1 MHACFRFA
9 KLAAIAAFLLAA
21 PATAA
26 HAAAGP
32 TVTIR
37 IEGENATLVPRTT
50 VTTRT
55 DPISHGDHCPGTSVA
70 GAIEAATRG
79 NWDAKS
85 FTKTIAGETHPNPP
99 DFSRSDYWSGF
110 LNNKVGNGFCT
121 DLLQPG
127 DDVLI
132 TTNFSGPPPD
142 FTPTV
147 VPLLVEG
154 VPAVA
159 ERGGLFT
166 VTAVEY
172 RPDAMGSPGTGTRT
186 PAGGVTV
193 RVGGTSAVTGPDGR
207 ATLRAST
214 NGSVSLQATKGATE
228 RSQLYPICVHDAG
241 DGGCGGAVGVAQ
253 PSLTGPDLTG
263 PSARIAGIRSGRHYS
278 RRKAPRLLAGV
289 VDPDPSGLKGVYLRL
304 WSHRRGRCAF
314 YSARTETLRNGRCG
328 GGRELVFVGDRSA
341 WSYLLP
347 FRLPPGHYRL
357 DVIGVDR
364 LGNGSPIVP
373 GRNRV
378 DFYVR

>member
-1 MHACFRFA
+1 MHARVKCA
-9 KLAAIAAFLLAA
+9 KLAAIAAVLLSVTAQ
-21 PATAA
+21 AA

-37 IEGENATLVPRTT
+37 IEGENATLVPRTS
-50 VTTRT
+50 VTTST
-55 DPISHGDHCPGTSVA
+55 DPVSPGCPGTSVA
-70 GAIEAATRG
+70 GAIEVATRG
-79 NWDAKS
+79 NWDRQS
-85 FTKTIAGETHPNPP
+85 FTRTIAGETH
-99 DFSRSDYWSGF
+99 DFSRSDYWSSF
-110 LNNKVGNGFCT
+110 LNNKVGNGICT

-132 TTNFSGPPPD
+132 TANFSGPPPD
-142 FTPTV
+142 YAPTV
-147 VPLLVEG
+147 VPLAVEG

-172 RPDAMGSPGTGTRT
+172 RTDASGSPGTGTRT
-186 PAGGVTV
+186 PTAGVTV
-193 RVGGTSAVTGPDGR
+193 SAGGASGVTGPDGR
-207 ATLRAST
+207 VTLRASA
-214 NGSVSLQATKGATE
+214 NGSVSLQAAKGATE
-228 RSQLYPICVHDAG
+228 RSQRYPICVHDAG
-241 DGGCGGAVGVAQ
+241 DGGCGGVAQ
-253 PSLTGPDLTG
+253 PSLTGSDLTG
-263 PSARIAGIRSGRHYS
+263 PAARIAGIRSGKRYS
-278 RRKAPRLLAGV
+278 RRTAPRLLSGV

-304 WSHRRGRCAF
+304 WSHRRGRCTF
-314 YSARTETLRNGRCG
+314 YNPRTETLRRGGCG
-328 GGRELVFVGDRSA
+328 SRRELVFVGDRSA

-373 GRNRV
+373 GGNRV